1 MTSKLVEDVQS
12 RSKIANKVTKRIVNL
27 TKWNKL
33 LRDSPNNIRSLF
45 NHDNRF
51 IRSITSEMLTIFLLK
66 RMSLCSNQMHYVDVS
81 QIIQDFLS
89 ILPFAKGIK

>member
-33 LRDSPNNIRSLF
+33 L
-45 NHDNRF
+45 
-51 IRSITSEMLTIFLLK
+51 
-66 RMSLCSNQMHYVDVS
+66 
-81 QIIQDFLS
+81 
-89 ILPFAKGIK
+89 